1 MVVNTKKK
9 AESTTSQLQLPS
21 AQIQVYV
28 NTDNADASI
37 KDTIK
42 SCLNGDSG
50 LSVVDDQ
57 ATEADVIIYCSSRAW
72 HDTQRSSRTR
82 KKHPTN
88 PERTIFLGC
97 NNDQN
102 DSIIH
107 IALSGMAW
115 AYVEVEREYGL
126 KTRTVDLIRKAADK
140 LMNGECYILRQI
152 ADDPELARE
161 FLNNARYSKK
171 KECPLSPDDLEL
183 LRLAA
188 NGVSNAKI
196 ASSKGFA
203 EQTIKNRFSNIL
215 QVLDVKSRTEAVAVG
230 FQSGWIR

>member
-1 MVVNTKKK
+1 
-9 AESTTSQLQLPS
+9 
-21 AQIQVYV
+21 
-28 NTDNADASI
+28 
-37 KDTIK
+37 
-42 SCLNGDSG
+42 
-50 LSVVDDQ
+50 
-57 ATEADVIIYCSSRAW
+57 
-72 HDTQRSSRTR
+72 
-82 KKHPTN
+82 
-88 PERTIFLGC
+88 
-97 NNDQN
+97 
-102 DSIIH
+102 
-107 IALSGMAW
+107 MAW
-115 AYVEVEREYGL
+115 AYVEIEREYGL

-203 EQTIKNRFSNIL
+203 EQTIKNRFFQRPPGTRCEVADRSRCGRVSIR
-215 QVLDVKSRTEAVAVG
+215 LDKITLSSKPNPASR
-230 FQSGWIR
+230 WI